1 MAKVE
6 TTINAESALNRALD
20 IDGAT
25 AAMIV
30 DYNSGMSL
38 GSAGGG
44 IDLDVAAAGNTQV
57 VRAKMDTID
66 ELGLEGSIED
76 ILITL
81 DYAYHVIRPLP
92 GSTLFFYLVL
102 DRKQANLAM
111 ARYKLTGIVKDLVV

>member
-1 MAKVE
+1 MADVE
-6 TTINAESALNRALD
+6 TTLDANAALSRALD

-38 GSAGGG
+38 GSAGSG

-57 VRAKMDTID
+57 VRAKMDTIS
-66 ELGLEGSIED
+66 ELGLEDSIED
-76 ILITL
+76 MLITL
-81 DYAYHVIRPLP
+81 SDAYHVLRPLP

-102 DRKQANLAM
+102 NRQQANLAM
-111 ARYKLTGIVKDLVV
+111 ARYKLTGIVNELVI

>member
-1 MAKVE
+1 MADIE
-6 TTINAESALNRALD
+6 TTLNAESALNKALD

-38 GSAGGG
+38 GSAGSG

-57 VRAKMDTID
+57 VRAKMDTIS
-66 ELGLEGSIED
+66 ELGLEDSIED
-76 ILITL
+76 MLITL
-81 DYAYHVIRPLP
+81 SDAYHVLRPLP

-102 DRKQANLAM
+102 NRQQANLAM
-111 ARYKLTGIVKDLVV
+111 ARYKLTSIVNELVI